1 MNMTECL
8 HTEYVAR
15 TNMTLQEKV
24 IFAVIYFRLRIHII
38 DLKLNLNKFKYV
50 VKIYIK
56 CMFPVMFALGIY
68 NNQCSIHVKHHKPDY
83 GE

>member
-24 IFAVIYFRLRIHII
+24 IFAVIYFKCKIKNTYYRLGVKFEQIQIRSQ
-38 DLKLNLNKFKYV
+38 NL
-50 VKIYIK
+50 
-56 CMFPVMFALGIY
+56 
-68 NNQCSIHVKHHKPDY
+68 H
-83 GE
+83 